1 MHRHSVRVKRVVATQ
16 TVEVITVLLVDR
28 SDAMRRALRAY
39 LTLAADLQVAG
50 EAADDP
56 EARGLVERLHPDVV
70 VLDAEMRG
78 LDVHAAARV
87 LRGLSP
93 NTAVVIHAL
102 NPDALARDGLTR
114 VVGKHQGVGAL
125 LSAIRLTA
133 TDRGL

>member
-1 MHRHSVRVKRVVATQ
+1 M
-16 TVEVITVLLVDR
+16 LVDR

-50 EAADDP
+50 EAADDA
-56 EARGLVERLHPDVV
+56 EARALVEQLHPDVV

-102 NPDALARDGLTR
+102 NPDALARDGLPR